1 MNCPLTWRRLMAV
14 GCLGAACVFTGCSRS
29 GSELSELDDPLIRQ
43 AHARAQEG
51 NKDMALALLNRALLR
66 KPGLS
71 RAHLDAALLYDQ
83 YKQDYVRAI
92 YHYTRYLELRPQPDK
107 RTMIEGL
114 IRQARI
120 AYAASLVDQEYTIDH
135 RLRQL
140 REENERLQN
149 DLREVRANLAKL
161 LLQARGVAPAVPP
174 APAAVAAPVAPAAA
188 ERTYKVQPGDT
199 LSTIAARMYQE
210 PRQWPLIFEANRDVL
225 PGPEKLVVG
234 QTLRIPP
241 H

>member
-1 MNCPLTWRRLMAV
+1 
-14 GCLGAACVFTGCSRS
+14 
-29 GSELSELDDPLIRQ
+29 
-43 AHARAQEG
+43 
-51 NKDMALALLNRALLR
+51 
-66 KPGLS
+66 
-71 RAHLDAALLYDQ
+71 
-83 YKQDYVRAI
+83 
-92 YHYTRYLELRPQPDK
+92 
-107 RTMIEGL
+107 MIEGL

-120 AYAASLVDQEYTIDH
+120 AYAASLVDQEFSIDY

-140 REENERLQN
+140 REENDRLKN

-161 LLQARGVAPAVPP
+161 QLQARGVAPAAPP
-174 APAAVAAPVAPAAA
+174 APAPAVPAPAAPAAA

>member
-1 MNCPLTWRRLMAV
+1 MAV

-29 GSELSELDDPLIRQ
+29 GRDVSELRDPLIRQ
-43 AHARAQEG
+43 AHARLNEG
-51 NKDMALALLNRALLR
+51 DKDTALKILNRALMR
-66 KPGLS
+66 KPDLS
-71 RAHLDAALLYDQ
+71 QAHLDAALLYDD
-83 YKQDYVRAI
+83 YKQDYIRAI
-92 YHYTRYLELRPQPDK
+92 YHYTRYLELRPHMEK
-107 RTMIEGL
+107 RGMIEDL
-114 IRQARI
+114 IRKARMT
-120 AYAASLVDQEYTIDH
+120 YAASLVDQDLTLDH

-140 REENERLQN
+140 REENDRLQN

-161 LLQARGVAPAVPP
+161 QLQARGVAPAAPP
-174 APAAVAAPVAPAAA
+174 APATAVPAPAAPAAA
-188 ERTYKVQPGDT
+188 ERAYKVQPGDT

-225 PGPEKLVVG
+225 PGPEKLAVG